1 MRLGASLGTAL
12 RSRRYLRPIS
22 GAMRGL
28 FVTATD
34 TGVGKTEVACGLV
47 RGWRALGLDVGAMK
61 PAQSGVSPDE
71 PTDAERLSAAAGGGD
86 PPDLVCPCSF
96 AAPLA
101 PAVAARLEG
110 RAISME
116 VLLGAARALFE
127 RHAALVVEGAG
138 GLLTPLTELETY
150 ADLAIALGLPALVV
164 ARAGLGT
171 VNHTAL
177 TCEALRSRGL
187 RVLGVVLNRP
197 SAGDDPSVRHNR
209 AEIERLT
216 GVRVLASLPH
226 ERDPAARAAL
236 FADELPRKVK
246 F

>member
-1 MRLGASLGTAL
+1 
-12 RSRRYLRPIS
+12 
-22 GAMRGL
+22 MRGL

-47 RGWRALGLDVGAMK
+47 RGWRARGLDVGAMK
-61 PAQSGVSPDE
+61 PAQSGVGPGE
-71 PTDAERLSAAAGGGD
+71 PTDAERLAAAAGEGD
-86 PPDLVCPCSF
+86 PLELVCPYSF

-116 VLLGAARALFE
+116 LLLGAARALSE

-138 GLLTPLTELETY
+138 GLLTPLTERETY
-150 ADLAIALGLPALVV
+150 ADLAVALGLPTLVV

-177 TCEALRSRGL
+177 TCEALGARGL
-187 RVLGVVLNRP
+187 RVLGVVLNRT
-197 SAGDDPSVRHNR
+197 SAGDDESVPHNA

-216 GVRVLASLPH
+216 GARVLALLPH

-236 FADELPRKVK
+236 LADELARSVQL
-246 F
+246 